1 MTSAVDNAAHA
12 QNLEAERSVL
22 GAVLLDERHLH
33 TALDVG
39 LQDDY
44 FYRPAHG
51 RVFAAMRAL
60 HSAGEAIDHHTV
72 AAHLQRNGELD
83 DIGGSA
89 SVDELAG
96 GVPVAGRREYAVI
109 VHDLAQVRRLM
120 RATYEIQAAASAPHS
135 GSDEVIERAEQL
147 IFQLRASAVRGRQRL
162 LADAVTDELDRLAQ
176 CSQSGRAVPGLTTGI
191 TPLDELLGG
200 LQQGRLYVVA
210 ARPSMGKSLIALQIA
225 RHVAA
230 VECGCVLFAS
240 IEMSDSK
247 TAQRHL
253 AAESGVAPSRIHLG
267 RLHEHDSPPLLKAA
281 QASVD
286 LPLHLLDDGDL
297 SLPTLRAHAR
307 QVAVRHGRL
316 ELLVVDYLQL
326 MRAEKPSG
334 NRVEASQRHAGW

>member
-1 MTSAVDNAAHA
+1 MTSAVHYAAHA

-22 GAVLLDERHLH
+22 GAVLLDERSLH
-33 TALDVG
+33 GVLDVG
-39 LQDDY
+39 LQDDD

-60 HSAGEAIDHHTV
+60 HSAGEAIDHLTV
-72 AAHLQRNGELD
+72 AAHLQRNGELH
-83 DIGGSA
+83 DIGGPG
-89 SVDELAG
+89 SVEELAG
-96 GVPVAGRREYAVI
+96 WVPAAGHYREYAAI

-135 GSDEVIERAEQL
+135 GSDELIERAEQL
-147 IFQLRASAVRGRQRL
+147 IFQLRANTVRGRQRL
-162 LADAVTDELDRLAQ
+162 LSDAVNDEVDRLAQ

-191 TPLDELLGG
+191 APLDELLGG

-230 VECGCVLFAS
+230 VECGRVLFAS
-240 IEMSDSK
+240 IEMSDAE

-267 RLHEHDSPPLLKAA
+267 RLHEHDWPPLLKAA
-281 QASVD
+281 RRASVFRFTCSTTATS
-286 LPLHLLDDGDL
+286 P
-297 SLPTLRAHAR
+297 SPRCAR
-307 QVAVRHGRL
+307 TPARSRCATG
-316 ELLVVDYLQL
+316 
-326 MRAEKPSG
+326 
-334 NRVEASQRHAGW
+334 GWSCSSSTTCN